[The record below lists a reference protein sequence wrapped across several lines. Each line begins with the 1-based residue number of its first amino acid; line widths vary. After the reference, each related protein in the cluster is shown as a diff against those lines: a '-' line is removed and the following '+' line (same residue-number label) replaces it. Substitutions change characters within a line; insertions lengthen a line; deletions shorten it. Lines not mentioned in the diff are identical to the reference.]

1 MGIRIIP
8 ITLDGD
14 DTLLAPDIVW
24 DGMVGEFAIAGED
37 EGDNAGG
44 LRAKAALAT
53 AVLIQLMTD
62 RAADP
67 SELRDGDEQR
77 GWPGDGIS
85 LADGEPPDVIGSK
98 LWLLRRRSLSET
110 ETPLLAKHWAE
121 EALQPLVD
129 EGVAAG
135 FSVSVTTKPIED
147 RMDIDVTVTNRNGTD
162 AVKQKFA
169 ILWEQIRGLHKPLAQ

>member
-1 MGIRIIP
+1 MSIRIIP
-8 ITLDGD
+8 IAVDGD
-14 DTLLAPDIVW
+14 DTLLTPDIVW
-24 DGMVGEFAIAGED
+24 DGIVGEFAIAGSD

-53 AVLIQLMTD
+53 AVLMQLMTD

-85 LADGEPPDVIGSK
+85 LVDGEPPDPIGSK
-98 LWLLRRRSLSET
+98 WWLLRRRSFDDA
-110 ETPLLAKHWAE
+110 ETPILAKLWTE

-135 FSVSVTTKPIED
+135 YAVSVTPRPAES
-147 RMDIDVTVTNRNGTD
+147 RMDIDVTVTDASGTVI
-162 AVKQKFA
+162 VKQTYA
-169 ILWEQIRGLHKPLAQ
+169 ILWEQLRGLHKPLAQ

>member
-1 MGIRIIP
+1 MSIRIIP
-8 ITLDGD
+8 IALDGD
-14 DTLLAPDIVW
+14 DTILAPDIVW
-24 DGMVGEFAIAGED
+24 DGEVGEFAIAGTD

-53 AVLIQLMTD
+53 AVLMQLATD
-62 RAADP
+62 CAADE

-85 LADGEPPDVIGSK
+85 MADGEEPDVIGCK
-98 LWLLRRRSLSET
+98 WWLLRRRSLSEA
-110 ETPLLAKHWAE
+110 ETPLLAKRWGE

-135 FSVSVTTKPIED
+135 FSVTVTTKPTEN
-147 RMDIDVTVTNRNGTD
+147 RMDIETVVTSRDGVTT
-162 AVKQKFA
+162 VKQKFA
-169 ILWEQIRGLHKPLAQ
+169 ILWEQVRGLHKPLAQ

>member
-1 MGIRIIP
+1 MSIRIIP
-8 ITLDGD
+8 IALDGD

-24 DGMVGEFAIAGED
+24 NGMVGEFAMAGTD
-37 EGDNAGG
+37 EGDNTGG

-53 AVLIQLMTD
+53 AVLMQLMTD

-67 SELRDGDEQR
+67 SELRDGDEQA

-85 LADGEPPDVIGSK
+85 MADGEDPDVIGSK
-98 LWLLRRRSLSET
+98 LWLLRRRSLSEA
-110 ETPLLAKHWAE
+110 ETPLLAKHWTE
-121 EALQPLVD
+121 EALQTLVD
-129 EGVAAG
+129 EGIAAG
-135 FSVSVTTKPIED
+135 FSVSVTTKPTEN
-147 RMDIDVTVTNRNGTD
+147 RLDIDVTVTNRDGTD